1 MDKRAE
7 FETGAGGGNLQH
19 QPPRVSDLVNGKISK
34 FTIDALLTML
44 AKTGKT
50 AELNI
55 RA

>member
-1 MDKRAE
+1 MA
-7 FETGAGGGNLQH
+7 
-19 QPPRVSDLVNGKISK
+19 NGKISK
-34 FTIDALLTML
+34 FTIDALLNMP